1 MITRIEIDGFKSLR
15 AFSLDLEPLTAIVGP
30 NGAGKS
36 NLLDAL
42 ALLSRVAESNLLT
55 AFKAGRGRIRDQFA
69 RTPEGVERTMRFMI
83 ELLLVEPHLGG
94 IGLPQTRV
102 RYELTLERTQE
113 RAGLDGLVVAAERIV
128 PVRQGEDEWI
138 QRHAHFAPLA
148 KYAMPG
154 LSVLLEGPAGK
165 ERTVHIE
172 TGDGNAAATV
182 EIAPG
187 RSLLSLPHALLTPLV
202 AAVSR
207 KLRSFRVLHLEP
219 QKLWQPSDRAAGT
232 TLAGDG
238 SNLPTVLAAL
248 MPDARLAVKRDM
260 ETLLPGF
267 RGFDVTP
274 HEDELRLEADFMD
287 AKRLPARL
295 LSDGMLRLL
304 ALFTLLRSCRPG
316 ALVAIE
322 EPENGVYPGRVKAL
336 VERLLTATSLSL
348 EDDTPVPQVIL
359 STHSTAIIAAL
370 RGLPNAIVFADLVR
384 GRDGMR
390 STRMRHVV
398 SGGAD
403 IDSAVPSVSS
413 GEMMRLLESARPWD
427 D

>member
-1 MITRIEIDGFKSLR
+1 MITRIEVDGFKSLR

-42 ALLSRVAESNLLT
+42 ALLSRVAETNLLT
-55 AFKAGRGRIRDQFA
+55 AFKAGRGRIRDQFS
-69 RTPEGVERTMRFMI
+69 RTPEGAERTIRFMV
-83 ELLLVEPHLGG
+83 ELLLAEPLLAGP
-94 IGLPQTRV
+94 GLAQTRV
-102 RYELTLERTQE
+102 RYELTLERTIE
-113 RAGLDGLVVAAERIV
+113 RAGLDGLVVARERIV
-128 PVRQGEDEWI
+128 PVKQGEDDWI
-138 QRHAHFAPLA
+138 SRHAHFRPIAR
-148 KYAMPG
+148 YG
-154 LSVLLEGPAGK
+154 LSGLNVELEGPVGK
-165 ERTVHIE
+165 ERVVRIE
-172 TGDGNAAATV
+172 PGDGSAPLSV
-182 EIAPG
+182 EIATG
-187 RSLLSLPHALLTPLV
+187 RSLLSLPHALVTPLV

-207 KLRSFRVLHLEP
+207 KLRSFRILHLEP
-219 QKLWQPSDRAAGT
+219 QKLWQASDRAAGT
-232 TLAGDG
+232 ALATDG
-238 SNLPTVLAAL
+238 SNLPTALAAL
-248 MPDARLAVKRDM
+248 SPDARQAIKRDM
-260 ETLLPGF
+260 ETLMPGF

-274 HEDELRLEADFMD
+274 YEDELRLEAEFMD

-348 EDDTPVPQVIL
+348 EDDSPAPQVIL
-359 STHSTAIIAAL
+359 STHSTAIIASL
-370 RGLPNAIVFADLVR
+370 KGLPNAIVFADLVR

-398 SGGAD
+398 SSGGDA
-403 IDSAVPSVSS
+403 DSAVPSVSS